1 MVAKAG
7 WVGGGGSKICWEVE
21 KVKRPSSKENPCSK
35 GANVLKG
42 LLWGSKAQKKKL
54 RGRED
59 FCEGSK
65 QQSFTNI
72 HAGWG
77 DDMGSKDICKG
88 SKRSSTDQKMR
99 GGVAKCAGKVF
110 VRKWSDW
117 AWKEKSG
124 RGEGGAKCAGRL
136 FAKEWSNQ
144 AQKKNLGRGGGGGE
158 GEEKCVGSVVKERSD
173 KVQIK
178 KFEGRGGQK
187 CSGRIFAS
195 EQSNRAQKKKLWGE
209 WKNVLEEYL
218 WKKNC
223 EGAKRPS
230 LKRKIRA
237 GGRGK
242 MCWTAICEGVKQ
254 SSSKQNPG
262 GGGRGQR
269 GSKMCWKDS
278 CEGAKRWGADKI

>member
-1 MVAKAG
+1 MKIKRSCTEKKIGQAGGRGGEGAAKCAAKIFVRDWAGDWVRKKMVAKAG

-144 AQKKNLGRGGGGGE
+144 AQKKKNLGRGG

-173 KVQIK
+173 KC
-178 KFEGRGGQK
+178 R
-187 CSGRIFAS
+187 
-195 EQSNRAQKKKLWGE
+195 
-209 WKNVLEEYL
+209 
-218 WKKNC
+218 
-223 EGAKRPS
+223 
-230 LKRKIRA
+230 
-237 GGRGK
+237 
-242 MCWTAICEGVKQ
+242 
-254 SSSKQNPG
+254 
-262 GGGRGQR
+262 
-269 GSKMCWKDS
+269 
-278 CEGAKRWGADKI
+278 